1 MYRYKISIEYLG
13 TNLAGWQRQSGVIS
27 VQQILEEAI
36 YKFSGEQVTLFAS
49 GRTDA
54 GVHAIAQIAHFDL
67 PKCLEPY
74 KIIRA
79 INHFARPYAVGI
91 WDCELVDN
99 NFHARFSAIARHYV
113 YRILNRPYPSV
124 INHDRVWWVSLPLD
138 VAAMQK
144 SSFYLLGQHDFTS
157 FRASLCQSKSPIK
170 TLTKLNIVKE
180 NEEIKLYFSAPSFLH
195 HMVRNIVGSL
205 VLVGKN
211 VWQPEQMKKAL
222 EAKDRKAAGPTAP
235 ACGLYFMNTDY
246 IPPIF

>member
-1 MYRYKISIEYLG
+1 MYRYKITIEYLG
-13 TNLAGWQRQSGVIS
+13 TNLAGWQRQAEVMS

-36 YKFSGEQVTLFAS
+36 RKFSNEQVTLFGS

-54 GVHAIAQIAHFDL
+54 GVHAIAQIAHFDISRYF
-67 PKCLEPY
+67 EPH

-79 INHFARPYAVGI
+79 INYFVRPYAVGV
-91 WDCELVDN
+91 WDCELVN
-99 NFHARFSAIARHYV
+99 SNFHARFSATTRHYV

-124 INHDRVWWVSLPLD
+124 INLDRVWWISLPLD
-138 VAAMQK
+138 VSAIKK
-144 SSFYLLGQHDFTS
+144 SSSYLLGKHDFTS
-157 FRASLCQSKSPIK
+157 FRAGSCQSKSPIK
-170 TLTKLNIVKE
+170 TLTKLDIIKE

-211 VWQPEQMKKAL
+211 IWQPEQIKEVL

-235 ACGLYFMNTDY
+235 ACGLYFMKTDY
-246 IPPIF
+246 

>member
-1 MYRYKISIEYLG
+1 MYRYKITIEYLG

-54 GVHAIAQIAHFDL
+54 GVHAIGQVAHLDL
-67 PKCLEPY
+67 SKYFEPY

-79 INHFARPYAVGI
+79 INYFVRPYKVGI
-91 WDCELVDN
+91 VNCELAPND
-99 NFHARFSAIARHYV
+99 FHARFSATARHYI

-124 INHDRVWWVSLPLD
+124 IDYDRVWWISVPLD
-138 VAAMQK
+138 VSAMQK
-144 SSFYLLGQHDFTS
+144 SGNYLLGKHNFTS
-157 FRASLCQSKSPIK
+157 FRASSCQSKSPIK
-170 TLTKLNIVKE
+170 TLTKLDIIKE

-211 VWQPEQMKKAL
+211 IWQAEQMQQVL
-222 EAKDRKAAGPTAP
+222 EAKDRKAAGPTSP
-235 ACGLYFMNTDY
+235 ACGLYFIKADY
-246 IPPIF
+246 

>member
-1 MYRYKISIEYLG
+1 MYRYKISVEYLG
-13 TNLAGWQRQSGVIS
+13 TNLAGWQRQSGVMS

-36 YKFSGEQVTLFAS
+36 YKFSGEQVTLFGS

-54 GVHAIAQIAHFDL
+54 GVHAIGQIAHFDL
-67 PKCLEPY
+67 SKYFEPY

-79 INHFARPYAVGI
+79 INYFTRPYIVGVCN
-91 WDCELVDN
+91 CELVDN

-124 INHDRVWWVSLPLD
+124 IDFDRVWWISVPLD
-138 VAAMQK
+138 VSAMQK
-144 SSFYLLGQHDFTS
+144 SGNYLLGKHNFTS
-157 FRASLCQSKSPIK
+157 FRASSCQSKSPIK
-170 TLTKLNIVKE
+170 TLTKLNIIKE

-211 VWQPEQMKKAL
+211 IWQAEQMQQAL
-222 EAKDRKAAGPTAP
+222 EAADRKAAGPTAP
-235 ACGLYFMNTDY
+235 ACGLYFIKADY
-246 IPPIF
+246 